1 MFINLSNLEHPSND
15 RSILLPISWCFPRH
29 RMLQKIA
36 WQQTFWRDEEQIKK
50 TPSPWLDAYVSFF
63 LHKHGNKRIKK
74 YFTSISGE
82 NKKKTPNP
90 VIGLVSTRA
99 FLVVL
104 PPAWLCWRNLCKPTS
119 SLQEAAAAD
128 NIGMSLTD
136 ALAFCWWLYVGWRLM
151 SFKKVALFRWPETLG
166 LLGNV
171 RFLHWLKQACG
182 RKDNSCWQPSAVWS
196 KYKQSRC
203 SFWGRGK

>member
-1 MFINLSNLEHPSND
+1 MTTNILERWGTDYKNLSL
-15 RSILLPISWCFPRH
+15 
-29 RMLQKIA
+29 
-36 WQQTFWRDEEQIKK
+36 
-50 TPSPWLDAYVSFF
+50 SPWLDAYVNPF
-63 LHKHGNKRIKK
+63 LHKHGNNCIKK
-74 YFTSISGE
+74 YFTSISGK
-82 NKKKTPNP
+82 NQKKTLM
-90 VIGLVSTRA
+90 GLVSRIA
-99 FLVVL
+99 FLAML
-104 PPAWLCWRNLCKPTS
+104 LPAWLCCRNSCKHTS
-119 SLQEAAAAD
+119 SLWEAVAAD

-182 RKDNSCWQPSAVWS
+182 KKDNSCWQPSAVWS

-203 SFWGRGK
+203 LFWGRGKII